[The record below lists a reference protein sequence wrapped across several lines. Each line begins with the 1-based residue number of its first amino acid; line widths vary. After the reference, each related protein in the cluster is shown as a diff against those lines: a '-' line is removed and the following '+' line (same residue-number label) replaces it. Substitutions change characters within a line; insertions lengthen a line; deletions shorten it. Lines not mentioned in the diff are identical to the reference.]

1 MRFITP
7 PESSGLAHAGAPDRP
22 AVRWTAP
29 PRARHTRHVSNRR
42 TRFREHMARL
52 NAAASPQQAL
62 DSGFYVTPPAELSI
76 AHELSARLEL
86 QPAST
91 HLVIGGVGS
100 GKTTELLAACRKLAD
115 DDEIAAIYVDVS
127 ESHDLANF
135 KPFALLSALMESL
148 ASNLENSRTF
158 HRGINNA
165 LSLYGRWLE
174 AGTQAPQDD
183 DDRDVY
189 VHTKLVNA
197 YAHIGRTPVIFM
209 DSLDRLPDPL
219 KLEAALRGYADVIR
233 KSPMGLVLAASI
245 RLRHGLD
252 RSLRDL
258 FDQLYSA
265 PYVDAD
271 DPSGLGFLTSILR
284 ARVPA
289 ALIDDLHCQQLA
301 RLSGGVLR
309 DLLTLAQAAVNE
321 TYIRGGDQVT
331 SDHIAIAADSFGR
344 KQMLGLDSEEIETL
358 QRVRV
363 RGTFV
368 QTSAKDLSL
377 LLTRHVLEYQDPHGK
392 TVYKVHPT
400 LQPLLEQIA
409 GAA

>member
-1 MRFITP
+1 
-7 PESSGLAHAGAPDRP
+7 
-22 AVRWTAP
+22 
-29 PRARHTRHVSNRR
+29 VSNRR
-42 TRFREHMARL
+42 TRFREHMVRL

-62 DSGFYVTPPAELSI
+62 DSGFYVSPPAELSI

-100 GKTTELLAACRKLAD
+100 GKTTELLTACRKLAED
-115 DDEIAAIYVDVS
+115 EEIAAIYVDVS
-127 ESHDLANF
+127 ETNDLADLDGYT
-135 KPFALLSALMESL
+135 LLLALMIGL
-148 ASNLENSRTF
+148 DGYLTDRRD
-158 HRGINNA
+158 HHPQINIA
-165 LSLYGRWLE
+165 ISQYDRWLSE
-174 AGTQAPQDD
+174 SADGAEIS
-183 DDRDVY
+183 
-189 VHTKLVNA
+189 A
-197 YAHIGRTPVIFM
+197 YQNEKTFTDLLAAFTHIKRTPVVFV

-219 KLEAALRGYADVIR
+219 KLEAALREHANLLR
-233 KSPMGLVLAASI
+233 KSRLGLVLAGSI

-265 PYVDAD
+265 PYINTDEA
-271 DPSGLGFLTSILR
+271 SGLEFLTSILR
-284 ARVPA
+284 ARVPPS
-289 ALIDDLHCQQLA
+289 LIDDAHCQQLA

-309 DLLTLAQAAVNE
+309 DLITLAQAAVNE
-321 TYIRGGDQVT
+321 TYIRGGEQVT
-331 SDHIAIAADSFGR
+331 SDHIGIAADSFGR

-358 QRVRV
+358 QRVRA

-377 LLTRHVLEYQDPHGK
+377 LLTRHVLEYQDANGK

-400 LQPLLEQIA
+400 IKSLLEQIA